1 MAGEIEFSVVE
12 SAEGGYE
19 AKALCHCIC
28 TQADSLE
35 DLKEAIRDA
44 VVCHFDEKDL
54 PDAILIRLG
63 EDEPTPL

>member
-1 MAGEIEFSVVE
+1 MTG

-28 TQADSLE
+28 TQAETLE

-44 VVCHFDEKDL
+44 VCCHFDEADA
-54 PDAILIRLG
+54 PDTILIRVDDG
-63 EDEPTPL
+63 EAFSL